1 MSFELKA
8 VQVQVITTSDGKEF
22 SSMEEAQA
30 HQFAIENAEAI
41 SGVVDSYLNTRGM
54 KNRNRKQKE
63 GVASDVI
70 GFLISQGV
78 DLSGVKAVERT
89 VFDDV
94 VEKAEA
100 TATDATEAPADPTSS
115 DGKELF

>member
-1 MSFELKA
+1 MSFELVA
-8 VQVQVITTSDGKEF
+8 QTVQVIKTSDGKEF
-22 SSMEEAQA
+22 NSMEEAQA

-41 SGVVDSYLNTRGM
+41 SGVVDSYLNTRGL

-70 GFLISQGV
+70 GYLISAGV
-78 DLSGVKAVERT
+78 DLSGVPAVERT

-100 TATDATEAPADPTSS
+100 TADAPAEEAST
-115 DGKELF
+115 DGEELF